1 MLSAA
6 FTQLTSS
13 TPLTGLAL
21 ALGAGPAAIGLL
33 TSLPQLAKLSQL
45 YISWRVERAGHWP
58 RSAMRGAMVGRLTI
72 GVAIA
77 ALFLPI
83 PSAARLAI
91 LIGALTVCAV
101 GNATYELAFLTWMT
115 ELVPSRIRNG
125 FFANRTRTMNVF
137 GMAMALLAAGLLDVW
152 TRAHPGSLAGFAAVL
167 GAALTFGAISLLVM
181 RGIPHP
187 RRLQTRMQEVRLR
200 DALAAPAR
208 DRGFR
213 PLLWFAVVFGIG
225 IGMLSVHVTVYLLQE
240 LRLPFIAV
248 TALSATAT
256 FVGAVTN
263 PFWGRL
269 GDHFGTRTV
278 VYAGALLLATNPI
291 VLLGI
296 PSIGV
301 WLVVVMH
308 VVSGIGTGAFT
319 SPMNSLV
326 LAIAPPAARPSY
338 LAAFTAT
345 YAAGQAAG
353 AMFGGVSLRLAGAVG
368 FGPGESFAVLFL
380 VAGLVRLGGSQL
392 LGHVREPGSAPV
404 GHMIRVVARA
414 RGMAAPLPV
423 DPLLRYGS
431 LHLARVADLIA
442 RDRSA

>member
-58 RSAMRGAMVGRLTI
+58 RSAIRGAIVGRLTI
-72 GVAIA
+72 GLAIV

-83 PSAARLAI
+83 PREAQLAV
-91 LIGALTVCAV
+91 LIGAMTLSAV
-101 GNATYELAFLTWMT
+101 GSATFELAFLTWMA
-115 ELVPSRIRNG
+115 ELVPSRIRNA

-152 TRAHPGSLAGFAAVL
+152 TRDHPHSLAGFATVFGFAM
-167 GAALTFGAISLLVM
+167 TFGAISLLVM

-187 RRLQTRMQEVRLR
+187 RRQQTRMQEVRLR
-200 DALAAPAR
+200 DALAGPAR

-213 PLLWFAVVFGIG
+213 PLLWFAAIFGIG
-225 IGMLSVHVTVYLLQE
+225 IGLLSVHLTVYLLQE
-240 LRLPFIAV
+240 LALPFIVV

-256 FVGAVTN
+256 FTSAVTN

-269 GDHFGTRTV
+269 GDHFGTKTV
-278 VYAGALLLATNPI
+278 VYAGALLLCTNP
-291 VLLGI
+291 LMMLGV
-296 PSIGV
+296 PALGV
-301 WLVVVMH
+301 WLVVAMH
-308 VVSGIGTGAFT
+308 VISGIGTGAFS

-326 LAIAPPAARPSY
+326 LSIAPPAARPSY
-338 LAAFTAT
+338 LAAFTAA

-353 AMFGGVSLRLAGAVG
+353 AMLGGVSLRFAGAAG
-368 FGPGESFAVLFL
+368 LDAGESFAVLFL
-380 VAGLVRLGGSQL
+380 LAALVRLGGSQL
-392 LGHVREPGSAPV
+392 LGHVREPGAAAV

-414 RGMAAPLPV
+414 RGMTAPLPV

-431 LHLARVADLIA
+431 LHLARVADLVA
-442 RDRSA
+442 RER